1 MSWFFFIYILELHP
15 FCSSF
20 ASFWG
25 KYISII
31 KKNPNNN
38 FEKSEIMF
46 WERQR
51 IIFHDG
57 TSTFQANNKELN
69 VHVYFLKNSLD
80 VLSLSFFKRR

>member
-1 MSWFFFIYILELHP
+1 MSWFFFLIGINILSVLP
-15 FCSSF
+15 LLR
-20 ASFWG
+20 FWG
-25 KYISII
+25 KIFQLL
-31 KKNPNNN
+31 KKKTNNN